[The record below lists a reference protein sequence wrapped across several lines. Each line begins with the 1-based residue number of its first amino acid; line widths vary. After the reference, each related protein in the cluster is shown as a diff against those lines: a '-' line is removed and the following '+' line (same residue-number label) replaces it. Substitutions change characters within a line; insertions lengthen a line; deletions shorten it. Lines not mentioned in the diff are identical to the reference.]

1 MKKKEELMI
10 ALLAILLVIFALV
23 TWYLNVY
30 QAKQPNTLA
39 QPTIKDEVIKIN
51 NTLKTSVTVLPAPG
65 TK

>member
-1 MKKKEELMI
+1 MNKKEQWMI
-10 ALLAILLVIFALV
+10 GLLAILLIIFALV

-30 QAKQPNTLA
+30 KTQPSGTLA
-39 QPTIKDEVIKIN
+39 QPATKEDAIKIN